1 LSEYYKKQYYI
12 LEAMHP
18 ITNKD
23 FKLGEEV
30 FYEGIRCRVISV
42 SRPDGKLF
50 LSGIGPAIPPEKIQT
65 AKRKRR

>member
-1 LSEYYKKQYYI
+1 MD
-12 LEAMHP
+12 A

-42 SRPDGKLF
+42 SRPDGKIF
-50 LSGIGPAIPPEKIQT
+50 LSGIGPAIPPEKIQQL
-65 AKRKRR
+65 KEKEDK